1 MAFSESE
8 LSQHL
13 ETLEREFWTKRRPP
27 LELRDK
33 IREGQR
39 ISGQSIL
46 LFYERPAFRRPKEF
60 IESSIAKIRYNR
72 TRNVWQIYWQRAD
85 LKYHSYKPHP
95 EAATL
100 SDALAVINADP
111 HGCFFG

>member
-1 MAFSESE
+1 MAFSKSE
-8 LSQHL
+8 LSQYL
-13 ETLEREFWTKRRPP
+13 ETLEHELWTKRRPP

-39 ISGQSIL
+39 ISGHSIF
-46 LFYERPAFRRPKEF
+46 LFYQRPAFQRPGEF
-60 IESSIAKIRYNR
+60 AESSIAKIRYNR

-85 LKYHSYKPHP
+85 LKYHRYDPHP

-100 SDALAVINADP
+100 SEALAAIDADP